1 MPYTTIDDPTKYFNI
16 KTYTG
21 NLIERAVEGLGHQ
34 PDFLWF
40 KNLDTTNSHNVLDSL
55 RGVTKKLEG
64 TDRNN
69 AEGTT
74 STRLTSF
81 DSDGFTVKTDPSVN
95 GQTNQM
101 CVWSWV
107 CNAGTNE
114 NAVSES
120 GNNPANTRQTNTTAG
135 FSMITYT
142 GTGGAGTIAHG
153 LGAEPKLII
162 VKNRDEA
169 EDWAVYHRN
178 ASAAGNDSYLLL
190 STNGAVATAGTVW
203 NDTSPSSSVFT
214 VGTNNKTNKDS
225 INYVAYCWKEV
236 KGYSKIGTYKGNN
249 NADGPFIYTGFTPA
263 FIIIKNV
270 TDAANWTMYD
280 DKRNPIEGNERD
292 IQLYPDLANA
302 EDSVSTSTLLD
313 ICSNGFKIMGN
324 NNKINGDGDS
334 MIYWAFASTPFV
346 TSNGGAANGSTGFTG
361 EIIGNESSFE

>member
-1 MPYTTIDDPTKYFNI
+1 MAYTTIDDPTKYFNI

-34 PDFLWF
+34 PDMLWF
-40 KNLDTTNSHNVLDSL
+40 KNLDTTNSHNILDSL

-64 TDRNN
+64 PDNHN

-74 STRLTSF
+74 ATRLASF

-101 CVWSWV
+101 CVWSWA

-114 NAVSES
+114 SAVAES
-120 GNNPANTRQTNTTAG
+120 GNNPGNTRQTNTTAG

-142 GTGGAGTIAHG
+142 GTGSAGTIAHG
-153 LGAEPKLII
+153 LGAAPDLII
-162 VKNRDEA
+162 CKQRSNA
-169 EDWAVYHRN
+169 ESWGVYH
-178 ASAAGNDSYLLL
+178 SANTAAPETDYLILD
-190 STNGAVATAGTVW
+190 TTAATADNSNRW
-203 NDTSPSSSVFT
+203 NDTAPTSSVFT
-214 VGTNNKTNKDS
+214 VGTANEVNTDARTY
-225 INYVAYCWKEV
+225 IAYCWKAV
-236 KGYSKIGTYKGNN
+236 KGYSKFGSYLGNN

-263 FIIIKNV
+263 FIIIKN
-270 TDAANWTMYD
+270 TADAADWTMYD

-292 IQLYPDLANA
+292 IQLYPNLSNT

-334 MIYWAFASTPFV
+334 MIYWAFASAPFV
-346 TSNGGAANGSTGFTG
+346 TSNGGPANGSTGFTG

>member
-1 MPYTTIDDPTKYFNI
+1 MAYTTIDDPTKYFNI

-21 NLIERAVEGLGHQ
+21 NLLERAVEGLGHQ

-40 KNLDTTNSHNVLDSL
+40 KNLDSTNSHNILDSL

-64 TDRNN
+64 TDGTN

-101 CVWSWV
+101 CVWSWA

-114 NAVSES
+114 SAVAES
-120 GNNPANTRQTNTTAG
+120 GDNPGNTRQTNTTAG

-142 GTGGAGTIAHG
+142 GTGSAGTIAHG
-153 LGAEPKLII
+153 LGAIPEMII
-162 VKNRDEA
+162 FKDRSEA
-169 EDWAVYHRN
+169 SAWVVYHKTLNNTNFVKLNDTN
-178 ASAAGNDSYLLL
+178 ASASESSNF
-190 STNGAVATAGTVW
+190 N
-203 NDTSPSSSVFT
+203 NTSPTSTVFT
-214 VGTNNKTNKDS
+214 VGTSTNVNKDGN
-225 INYVAYCWKEV
+225 NYIAYCWKEI
-236 KGYSKIGTYKGNN
+236 KGYSKIGNYKGNN

-263 FIIIKNV
+263 FIIIKNI
-270 TDAANWTMYD
+270 TDSADWTMWD

-292 IQLYPDLANA
+292 IQLYPNLNNT

-324 NNKINGDGDS
+324 NNKINGNGDS
-334 MIYWAFASTPFV
+334 MIYWAFASAPFV
-346 TSNGGAANGSTGFTG
+346 TSNGGPANGSTGFTG
-361 EIIGNESSFE
+361 EIIGNVSSFE

>member
-21 NLIERAVEGLGHQ
+21 NLLTRAVEGLGHQ

-40 KNLDTTNSHNVLDSL
+40 KNLDTTNSHNILDSL
-55 RGVTKKLEG
+55 RGVGKKLEG
-64 TDRNN
+64 PDNEN
-69 AEGTT
+69 AEGDT

-101 CVWSWV
+101 CVWSWA
-107 CNAGTNE
+107 CNGGTNE

-120 GNNPANTRQTNTTAG
+120 GNNPANTRQTNTDAG
-135 FSMITYT
+135 FSMIITT
-142 GTGGAGTIAHG
+142 GTGAVGTVAHG
-153 LGAEPKLII
+153 LGAKPNLII
-162 VKNRDEA
+162 SKGRSDAGGWVI
-169 EDWAVYHRN
+169 YHGSNTAAPETDALNLSATGATVDSN
-178 ASAAGNDSYLLL
+178 AFF
-190 STNGAVATAGTVW
+190 
-203 NDTSPSSSVFT
+203 NDTAPTSSVFT
-214 VGTNNKTNKDS
+214 LGTTNDV
-225 INYVAYCWKEV
+225 NGNDRTYVHYVWTEK
-236 KGYSKIGTYKGNN
+236 KGFSKFGSYLGNN

-263 FIIIKNV
+263 FIIIKN
-270 TDAANWTMYD
+270 TADAADWTMYD

-292 IQLYPDLANA
+292 IQLYPNLSNT

-334 MIYWAFASTPFV
+334 MIYWAFASAPFV
-346 TSNGGAANGSTGFTG
+346 TSNGGPANGSTGFTG

>member
-1 MPYTTIDDPTKYFNI
+1 MAYTTIDDPTKYFNI

-34 PDFLWF
+34 PDMLWF
-40 KNLDTTNSHNVLDSL
+40 KNLDTTNSHNILDSL

-64 TDRNN
+64 PDNHN

-74 STRLTSF
+74 ATRLTSF

-101 CVWSWV
+101 CVWSWA

-114 NAVSES
+114 SAVAES
-120 GNNPANTRQTNTTAG
+120 GNNPGNTRQTNTDAG

-142 GTGGAGTIAHG
+142 GTGAAGTIAHG
-153 LGAEPKLII
+153 LGVKPDLMMI
-162 VKNRDEA
+162 KNRTSSADGD
-169 EDWAVYHRN
+169 DWVIYHKSLTATNYQKLNETN
-178 ASAAGNDSYLLL
+178 ASIDS
-190 STNGAVATAGTVW
+190 SGIF
-203 NDTSPSSSVFT
+203 NDTEPTSSVFT
-214 VGTNNKTNKDS
+214 VNTSHQVNEDGESLMAWVWAEK
-225 INYVAYCWKEV
+225 
-236 KGYSKIGTYKGNN
+236 KGYSKMGTYKGNN
-249 NADGPFIYTGFTPA
+249 DANGPFIYTGFTPA

-270 TDAANWTMYD
+270 TDAADWTMYD

-292 IQLYPDLANA
+292 IQLYPNLSNT

-313 ICSNGFKIMGN
+313 ILSNGFKIMGN

-346 TSNGGAANGSTGFTG
+346 TSNGAAANGSTGFTG